1 MRMFAFARAN
11 QMLEHKFTDDVA
23 LTRAWTRKGAIKKFN
38 RYYSDVQKDEVEVVR
53 VASGIEILTD
63 Y

>member
-53 VASGIEILTD
+53 VVSGVEILTD

>member
-1 MRMFAFARAN
+1 MKMFVFARAN

-23 LTRAWTRKGAIKKFN
+23 LTRAWTRKRAIKKFN
-38 RYYSDVQKDEVEVVR
+38 RYYSDVRKDEVKVVR
-53 VASGIEILTD
+53 VVSGVEILTD

>member
-1 MRMFAFARAN
+1 MRMFAFTRAN

-38 RYYSDVQKDEVEVVR
+38 RYYSDVRKDEVKVVR
-53 VASGIEILTD
+53 VINGVEILTD

>member
-23 LTRAWTRKGAIKKFN
+23 LRRAWTRKGAIKKFN
-38 RYYSDVQKDEVEVVR
+38 RYYDNVQKDEVEVVR
-53 VASGIEILTD
+53 VINAVKILTD

>member
-1 MRMFAFARAN
+1 MRMFAFTRAN

-38 RYYSDVQKDEVEVVR
+38 RYYDNVQKDEVKVVR
-53 VASGIEILTD
+53 VVNGVEILTD

>member
-1 MRMFAFARAN
+1 MFAFARAN
-11 QMLEHKFTDDVA
+11 QMVEHKFTDDVA

-38 RYYSDVQKDEVEVVR
+38 RYYSDVQKGEVEIVR
-53 VASGIEILTD
+53 VINGVKILTD

>member
-1 MRMFAFARAN
+1 MRMFAFTRAN

-23 LTRAWTRKGAIKKFN
+23 LTRAWTRKGAIEKFN
-38 RYYSDVQKDEVEVVR
+38 RYYDNVQKDEVKVVR
-53 VASGIEILTD
+53 LISGVEILTD

>member
-1 MRMFAFARAN
+1 MRVFAFTRAN

-38 RYYSDVQKDEVEVVR
+38 RYYSDVQRDEVETVR
-53 VASGIEILTD
+53 VISGVKILTD